1 MKPYIFFIAL
11 FISFGMKAQS
21 TASANVSEFSL
32 YSPQLDVEK
41 KIWVYLPKVYQS
53 DTKKKYPVIYMH
65 DAQNLFDKAASFA
78 GEWHIEETLDSLKAP
93 VIVVGIAHGGD
104 RRLNELTPFPNEKYG
119 GGDADIYLEFI
130 AGTLKPYIDEN
141 YRTKPDKKDTA
152 IGGSSLGGL
161 VSLYAVLKYPE
172 VYGKAIV
179 FSPSFWFSK
188 DIYAYAERS
197 EKIDAKVYFMAG
209 DNEDE
214 NMVPDLDRMFSI
226 ISGKIKNKKH
236 LYKKVI
242 PGGKHNEALWAKE
255 FPNAFIWLFE

>member
-1 MKPYIFFIAL
+1 MKPYLFLIIFLAAFV
-11 FISFGMKAQS
+11 MKAQS
-21 TASANVSEFSL
+21 TASASVSTFTL
-32 YSPQLDVEK
+32 YSPQLDTEK
-41 KIWVYLPKVYQS
+41 KIWVYLPQGYQS
-53 DTKKKYPVIYMH
+53 DLKKKYSVIYMH
-65 DAQNLFDKAASFA
+65 DAQNLFDKSASLA
-78 GEWHIEETLDSLKAP
+78 GEWRVDETLDSLKAP
-93 VIVVGIAHGGD
+93 VIVVGIEHGGD
-104 RRLNELTPFPNEKYG
+104 KRLNELTPFPNEKYG

-179 FSPSFWFSK
+179 FSPAFWFSK
-188 DIYAYAERS
+188 EIYTYAEQS
-197 EKIDAKVYFMAG
+197 DKIDAKVYFLAG
-209 DNEDE
+209 DSEDE
-214 NMVPDLDRMFSI
+214 NMVPDLDRMFGI

-242 PGGKHNEALWAKE
+242 PSGKHNEALWAKE
-255 FPNAFIWLFE
+255 FPQAFIWLFE

>member
-1 MKPYIFFIAL
+1 
-11 FISFGMKAQS
+11 
-21 TASANVSEFSL
+21 V
-32 YSPQLDVEK
+32 D
-41 KIWVYLPKVYQS
+41 
-53 DTKKKYPVIYMH
+53 
-65 DAQNLFDKAASFA
+65 
-78 GEWHIEETLDSLKAP
+78 ETLDSLKAP
-93 VIVVGIAHGGD
+93 VIVVGIEHGGD
-104 RRLNELTPFPNEKYG
+104 KRLNELTPFPNEKYG

-179 FSPSFWFSK
+179 FSPAFWFSK
-188 DIYAYAERS
+188 EIYTYAEQS
-197 EKIDAKVYFMAG
+197 DKIDAKVYFLAG
-209 DNEDE
+209 DSEDE
-214 NMVPDLDRMFSI
+214 NMVPDLDRMFGI

-242 PGGKHNEALWAKE
+242 PSGKHNEALWAKE
-255 FPNAFIWLFE
+255 FPQAFIWLFE